1 MNRAGLAIHDI
12 YSDLLYYEP
21 MKVIFI
27 KNVPKVGKIGEIKEQ
42 PDGYIRNFLLPKKF
56 AMLATPEAIKKIEQ
70 SKNEIRVEREV
81 QADLFRKNIQA
92 IDGMSITI
100 KAKTNPQ
107 GSLFKAIHEKDIVEA
122 LKKEHHAIIAEEY
135 IHIPAQ
141 IKQNG
146 TFKVNIKALDIV
158 EQITVNVVSM

>member
-1 MNRAGLAIHDI
+1 
-12 YSDLLYYEP
+12 

-56 AMLATPEAIKKIEQ
+56 AILATPEAIKRIEQ

-81 QADLFRKNIQA
+81 QTDLFRKNIQA
-92 IDGMSITI
+92 INGMTVTI
-100 KAKTNPQ
+100 VAKTNEQ

-122 LKKEHHAIIAEEY
+122 LKKEHRVIIAEEY
-135 IHIPAQ
+135 IKIPGHI
-141 IKQNG
+141 KSNG
-146 TFKVNIKALDIV
+146 TFKIGVEAMGVK
-158 EQITVNVVSM
+158 EQITLNVVSR

>member
-1 MNRAGLAIHDI
+1 
-12 YSDLLYYEP
+12 

-56 AMLATPEAIKKIEQ
+56 AILATPEAIKRIEQ

-81 QADLFRKNIQA
+81 QTDLFRKNIQA
-92 IDGMSITI
+92 INGMTVTI
-100 KAKTNPQ
+100 VAKTNEQ

-122 LKKEHHAIIAEEY
+122 LKKEHRVIIAEEY
-135 IHIPAQ
+135 IKIPGHI
-141 IKQNG
+141 KSNG
-146 TFKVNIKALDIV
+146 TF
-158 EQITVNVVSM
+158 